1 MPYINR
7 VNVAS
12 LTQLADVA
20 GTHDRLVA
28 TAEGGIQTSGRVSA
42 FFTAKATHRATA
54 EAFLGAI
61 RNRYG
66 DGIAD
71 ALAPQLSA
79 MRQLGKPLK
88 ARVARDILAQASSM
102 SQALGPANTEMAR
115 RFLLGNNGAGDTRN
129 LDHALQDFCAQNNLQ
144 PSPALRQAFERII
157 NNMAANSQKLL
168 SYQDMAD
175 TVSMQTLQSRPAD
188 YILCGIDPQQTRD
201 AALDACATHLGV
213 DGDLK
218 NQLGQLMDRVL
229 AEESAAGRQGT
240 PADLFRDLST
250 ANHPS
255 LQCFAFACGKPGLE
269 SLGDAVLRDAMS
281 FAPRQHIGDVA
292 TLAPQLSAGGGI
304 AVIMLAMQHL
314 TEMRAQQPQGSL
326 SRETLW
332 QGCFQ
337 EPMPQ
342 DLSAKSQRDFNSAM
356 QARLQG
362 MFQAPPED
370 PMAPFAGMLL
380 LCAGVSM
387 DKALEAA
394 NGNASFSLQDFVF
407 PPALTP
413 LARLGDMARV
423 EEGMAVDLNRRGTH
437 NSLPGYRPSI
447 SFGGV
452 GIPAEAT
459 STVHIQD
466 TAHMAAEDK
475 YAFGQGRPSTMSRT
489 LATRAQLLCGGN
501 DVQARQ
507 VILSMGQSG
516 AFPVVS
522 LSHLTGVKLD
532 EHSPLDI
539 DIRREANGNVT
550 MRYHTPP
557 QSPLD
562 ADYTYTVTPDGRGV
576 LTACRMQARQPQD
589 A

>member
-1 MPYINR
+1 MPHIDR

-12 LTQLADVA
+12 LTRLADLA

-28 TAEGGIQTSGRVSA
+28 TAAGGIQTSGRVSA

-61 RNRYG
+61 RNKYG

-79 MRQLGKPLK
+79 MRQQGKPLK
-88 ARVARDILAQASSM
+88 ARVARDILAQASNM

-129 LDHALQDFCAQNNLQ
+129 LDHALQGFYAKNNLQ

-157 NNMAANSQKLL
+157 NDMAANSQKLL

-175 TVSMQTLQSRPAD
+175 AVTMQTLQSRPAD
-188 YILCGIDPQQTRD
+188 YMLCGIDPQQTRD

-213 DGDLK
+213 DGELK
-218 NQLGQLMDRVL
+218 AQLGQLMDRVL
-229 AEESAAGRQGT
+229 AGESEAGRQGT
-240 PADLFRDLST
+240 PADFFRDLST

-255 LQCFAFACGKPGLE
+255 LQCFAFACGKPGLQ
-269 SLGDAVLRDAMS
+269 DAALRDVMNL
-281 FAPRQHIGDVA
+281 APRQHIGDMA
-292 TLAPQLSAGGGI
+292 TLAPQLNEGGGI
-304 AVIMLAMQHL
+304 AVIMVAMQHL
-314 TEMRAQQPQGSL
+314 PEMRARQPQGTL

-342 DLSAKSQRDFNSAM
+342 DLAAKSQRDFNSAM
-356 QARLQG
+356 YEKLQDMFKARS
-362 MFQAPPED
+362 ED
-370 PMAPFAGMLL
+370 PTVPFTGMLL
-380 LCAGVSM
+380 LSAGVRLE
-387 DKALEAA
+387 KALEAV
-394 NGNASFSLQDFVF
+394 NGAASFQLQDFAF

-413 LARLGDMARV
+413 LAHLGDMAKV
-423 EEGMAVDLNRRGTH
+423 EKETAMDLNRRGTQH
-437 NSLPGYRPSI
+437 SLPGYRPSI

-452 GIPAEAT
+452 GIPAEAAA
-459 STVHIQD
+459 TVHIQD
-466 TAHMAAEDK
+466 IAYMTDEDRND
-475 YAFGQGRPSTMSRT
+475 FEHGRPSTMSHN
-489 LATRAQLLCGGN
+489 LAIRAQLLCGGN
-501 DVQARQ
+501 DAQARQ
-507 VILSMGQSG
+507 VLLSMGQSG
-516 AFPVVS
+516 AFLVRT
-522 LSHLTGVKLD
+522 LSDRTGATLD

-539 DIRREANGNVT
+539 DIRREANGDVT

-562 ADYTYTVTPDGRGV
+562 ADFTYTVTPDGQGV

>member
-1 MPYINR
+1 MPQIDR

-12 LTQLADVA
+12 LTQLANVA

-79 MRQLGKPLK
+79 MRRQGKPLK
-88 ARVARDILAQASSM
+88 ARVARDILAQASDM
-102 SQALGPANTEMAR
+102 SQALGPANAEMAR

-129 LDHALQDFCAQNNLQ
+129 LDHALQGFCAKNNLQ

-157 NNMAANSQKLL
+157 SDMAAHSRKLL

-175 TVSMQTLQSRPAD
+175 AVTMQTLRSRPAD
-188 YILCGIDPQQTRD
+188 YMLSGIDPQQTRD

-213 DGDLK
+213 DGELRD
-218 NQLGQLMDRVL
+218 QLGQLMDRVL
-229 AEESAAGRQGT
+229 EEESAAGRQGT

-250 ANHPS
+250 AGQTS
-255 LQCFAFACGKPGLE
+255 LQCFAFACGKPGL
-269 SLGDAVLRDAMS
+269 GDATLRDAMCLT
-281 FAPRQHIGDVA
+281 PRQHVGEMA
-292 TLAPQLSAGGGI
+292 TLAPQLNVGGGI
-304 AVIMLAMQHL
+304 ALIMVAMRHMD
-314 TEMRAQQPQGSL
+314 EMRARQPQGPL

-342 DLSAKSQRDFNSAM
+342 DLAARSQRDFNSAM
-356 QARLQG
+356 YEKLLG
-362 MFQAPPED
+362 MFRARSENPA
-370 PMAPFAGMLL
+370 APFNGMLL
-380 LCAGVSM
+380 LSAGVRLE
-387 DKALEAA
+387 KALEATSA
-394 NGNASFSLQDFVF
+394 TASFELKDFAF
-407 PPALTP
+407 PPSLTP
-413 LARLGDMARV
+413 LARLGDMAEV
-423 EEGMAVDLNRRGTH
+423 EKEVSIDLFRRGTQH
-437 NSLPGYRPSI
+437 ALPGYRPTI
-447 SFGGV
+447 SFGGT
-452 GIPAEAT
+452 GIPAEAAA
-459 STVHIQD
+459 TVHIQD
-466 TAHMAAEDK
+466 VAYMTAEDRND
-475 YAFGQGRPSTMSRT
+475 FEHGRPSTMSHN
-489 LATRAQLLCGGN
+489 LAIRAQLLCGGN
-501 DVQARQ
+501 DAQARQ
-507 VILSMGQSG
+507 VLLSMGQSG
-516 AFPVVS
+516 AFLLRT
-522 LSHLTGVKLD
+522 LSNQTGVLLD

-539 DIRREANGNVT
+539 DIRREASGDVT

-562 ADYTYTVTPDGRGV
+562 ADFTYTVTPDGRGV

>member
-1 MPYINR
+1 MPHIDR

-12 LTQLADVA
+12 LTRLADVA

-28 TAEGGIQTSGRVSA
+28 TAAGGIQTSGRVSA

-61 RNRYG
+61 RNKYG

-79 MRQLGKPLK
+79 MRQQGKPLK
-88 ARVARDILAQASSM
+88 ARVARDILAQASNM

-129 LDHALQDFCAQNNLQ
+129 LDHALQGFYAKNNLQ

-157 NNMAANSQKLL
+157 NDMAANSQKLL

-175 TVSMQTLQSRPAD
+175 AVTMQTLQSRPAD
-188 YILCGIDPQQTRD
+188 YMLCGIDPQQTRD

-213 DGDLK
+213 DGELK
-218 NQLGQLMDRVL
+218 AQLGQLMDRVL
-229 AEESAAGRQGT
+229 AGESEAGRQGT
-240 PADLFRDLST
+240 PADFFRDLST

-255 LQCFAFACGKPGLE
+255 LQCFAFACGKPGLQ
-269 SLGDAVLRDAMS
+269 DAALRDVMNL
-281 FAPRQHIGDVA
+281 APRQHIGDMA
-292 TLAPQLSAGGGI
+292 TLAPQLNEGGGI
-304 AVIMLAMQHL
+304 AVIMVAMQHL
-314 TEMRAQQPQGSL
+314 PEMRARQPQGTL

-342 DLSAKSQRDFNSAM
+342 DLAAKSQRDFNSAM
-356 QARLQG
+356 YEKLQDMFKARS
-362 MFQAPPED
+362 ED
-370 PMAPFAGMLL
+370 PTVPFTGMLL
-380 LCAGVSM
+380 LSAGVRLE
-387 DKALEAA
+387 KALEAV
-394 NGNASFSLQDFVF
+394 NGAASFQLQDFAF

-413 LARLGDMARV
+413 LAHLGDMAKV
-423 EEGMAVDLNRRGTH
+423 EKETAMDLNRRGTQH
-437 NSLPGYRPSI
+437 SLPGYRPSF

-452 GIPAEAT
+452 GIPAEAAA
-459 STVHIQD
+459 TVHIQD
-466 TAHMAAEDK
+466 IAYMTDEDRND
-475 YAFGQGRPSTMSRT
+475 FEHGRPSTMSHN
-489 LATRAQLLCGGN
+489 LAIRAQLLCGGN
-501 DVQARQ
+501 DAQARQ
-507 VILSMGQSG
+507 VLLSMGQSG
-516 AFPVVS
+516 AFLVRT
-522 LSHLTGVKLD
+522 LSDRTGATLD

-539 DIRREANGNVT
+539 DIRREANGDVT

-562 ADYTYTVTPDGRGV
+562 ADFTYTVTPDGQGV

>member
-1 MPYINR
+1 MPQIDR
-7 VNVAS
+7 VNVAT
-12 LTQLADVA
+12 LTRLADIA

-61 RNRYG
+61 RNKYG

-79 MRQLGKPLK
+79 MRQQGKPLK
-88 ARVARDILAQASSM
+88 ARVARDILAQASNM

-129 LDHALQDFCAQNNLQ
+129 LDHALQDFYAKNNLQ

-157 NNMAANSQKLL
+157 NDMAANSQKLL

-175 TVSMQTLQSRPAD
+175 AVTMQTLQSRPAD
-188 YILCGIDPQQTRD
+188 YMLCGIDPQLTRD

-213 DGDLK
+213 DGELK
-218 NQLGQLMDRVL
+218 AQLGQLMDRVL
-229 AEESAAGRQGT
+229 VEESAAGRQGT
-240 PADLFRDLST
+240 PADFFRDLST
-250 ANHPS
+250 ANQTS
-255 LQCFAFACGKPGLE
+255 LQCFAFACGKPGL
-269 SLGDAVLRDAMS
+269 GDAALRDVMS
-281 FAPRQHIGDVA
+281 LTPHRHMGDMA
-292 TLAPQLSAGGGI
+292 TLAPQLNVGGGI
-304 AVIMLAMQHL
+304 ALIMVAMQRL
-314 TEMRAQQPQGSL
+314 PEIRTRQPQGPL

-342 DLSAKSQRDFNSAM
+342 DLAAKSQRDFNSAM
-356 QARLQG
+356 YEKLLG
-362 MFQAPPED
+362 MFRARTED
-370 PMAPFAGMLL
+370 PAAPFTGMLL
-380 LCAGVSM
+380 LGAGVRLE
-387 DKALEAA
+387 KALEAVSDA
-394 NGNASFSLQDFVF
+394 AGFDLKDFAF
-407 PPALTP
+407 PPSLTP
-413 LARLGDMARV
+413 LARLGDMAKV
-423 EEGMAVDLNRRGTH
+423 EEGMAMDLNRRGTH
-437 NSLPGYRPSI
+437 NALPGYRPTI

-452 GIPAEAT
+452 GIPAEAEA
-459 STVHIQD
+459 TVHIQD
-466 TAHMAAEDK
+466 IAYMTDEDK
-475 YAFGQGRPSTMSRT
+475 NDFEHGRPSTMSHN
-489 LATRAQLLCGGN
+489 LAIRARLLCDDN

-507 VILSMGQSG
+507 VLLSMGQSG
-516 AFPVVS
+516 VFLVRT
-522 LSHLTGVKLD
+522 LSNRTGVLQD
-532 EHSPLDI
+532 EHSPMDL
-539 DIRREANGNVT
+539 DIRREANGDVT

-562 ADYTYTVTPDGRGV
+562 ADFTYTITPDGQGV

>member
-1 MPYINR
+1 MPQIDR
-7 VNVAS
+7 VNVAT
-12 LTQLADVA
+12 LTRLADIA

-61 RNRYG
+61 RSKYG

-79 MRQLGKPLK
+79 MRRQGKPLK
-88 ARVARDILAQASSM
+88 ARVARDILAQASTL
-102 SQALGPANTEMAR
+102 SQALGPANAEMAR

-129 LDHALQDFCAQNNLQ
+129 LDHALQDFYAKNNLQ

-157 NNMAANSQKLL
+157 NDMAANSQKLL

-175 TVSMQTLQSRPAD
+175 AVTMRTLQSRPAD
-188 YILCGIDPQQTRD
+188 YMLCGIDPQLTRD

-213 DGDLK
+213 DGELK
-218 NQLGQLMDRVL
+218 AQLGQLMDRVL
-229 AEESAAGRQGT
+229 VEESAAGRQGT
-240 PADLFRDLST
+240 PADFFRDLST
-250 ANHPS
+250 ANQTS
-255 LQCFAFACGKPGLE
+255 LQCFAFACGKPGL
-269 SLGDAVLRDAMS
+269 GDAALRDVMS
-281 FAPRQHIGDVA
+281 LTPHRHMGDMA
-292 TLAPQLSAGGGI
+292 TLAPQLNVGGGI
-304 AVIMLAMQHL
+304 ALIMVAMQRL
-314 TEMRAQQPQGSL
+314 PEIRTRQPQGPL

-342 DLSAKSQRDFNSAM
+342 DLAAKSQRDFNSAM
-356 QARLQG
+356 YEKLLG
-362 MFQAPPED
+362 MFRARTED
-370 PMAPFAGMLL
+370 PAAPFTGMLL
-380 LCAGVSM
+380 LGAGVRLE
-387 DKALEAA
+387 KALEAVSDA
-394 NGNASFSLQDFVF
+394 AGFDLKDFAF
-407 PPALTP
+407 PPSLTP
-413 LARLGDMARV
+413 LARLGDMAKV
-423 EEGMAVDLNRRGTH
+423 EEGMAMDLNRRGTH
-437 NSLPGYRPSI
+437 NALPGYRPTI

-452 GIPAEAT
+452 GIPAEAEA
-459 STVHIQD
+459 TVHIQD
-466 TAHMAAEDK
+466 IAYMTDEDK
-475 YAFGQGRPSTMSRT
+475 NDFEHGRPSTMSHN
-489 LATRAQLLCGGN
+489 LAIRAQLLCGDN
-501 DVQARQ
+501 DAQARQ
-507 VILSMGQSG
+507 VLLSMGQSG
-516 AFPVVS
+516 AFLVRT
-522 LSHLTGVKLD
+522 LSHLTGVLQD

-539 DIRREANGNVT
+539 DIRREANGDVT

-562 ADYTYTVTPDGRGV
+562 ADFTYTVTPDGQGV

>member
-1 MPYINR
+1 MPQIDR
-7 VNVAS
+7 VNVAT
-12 LTQLADVA
+12 LTRLADIA

-61 RNRYG
+61 RNKYG

-79 MRQLGKPLK
+79 MRRQGKPLK
-88 ARVARDILAQASSM
+88 ARVARDILAQASNM

-129 LDHALQDFCAQNNLQ
+129 LDHALQDFHAKNNLQ

-157 NNMAANSQKLL
+157 NDMAANSQKLL

-175 TVSMQTLQSRPAD
+175 AVTMQTLQSRPAD
-188 YILCGIDPQQTRD
+188 YMLCGIDPQLTRD

-213 DGDLK
+213 DGELK
-218 NQLGQLMDRVL
+218 AQLGQLMDRVL
-229 AEESAAGRQGT
+229 VEESAAGRQGT
-240 PADLFRDLST
+240 PADFFRDLST
-250 ANHPS
+250 ANQTS
-255 LQCFAFACGKPGLE
+255 LQCFAFACGKPGL
-269 SLGDAVLRDAMS
+269 GDAALRDVMS
-281 FAPRQHIGDVA
+281 LTPHRHMGDMA
-292 TLAPQLSAGGGI
+292 TLAPQLNVGGGI
-304 AVIMLAMQHL
+304 ALIMVAMQRL
-314 TEMRAQQPQGSL
+314 PEIRTRQPQGPL

-342 DLSAKSQRDFNSAM
+342 DLAAKSQRDFNSAM
-356 QARLQG
+356 YEKLLG
-362 MFQAPPED
+362 MFRARTED
-370 PMAPFAGMLL
+370 PAAPFTGMLL
-380 LCAGVSM
+380 LGAGVRLE
-387 DKALEAA
+387 KALEAVSDA
-394 NGNASFSLQDFVF
+394 AGFDLKDFAF
-407 PPALTP
+407 PPSLTP
-413 LARLGDMARV
+413 LARLGDMAKV
-423 EEGMAVDLNRRGTH
+423 EEGMAMDLNRRGTH
-437 NSLPGYRPSI
+437 NALPGYRPTI

-452 GIPAEAT
+452 GIPAEAEA
-459 STVHIQD
+459 TVHIQD
-466 TAHMAAEDK
+466 IAYMTDEDK
-475 YAFGQGRPSTMSRT
+475 NDFEHGRPSTMSHN
-489 LATRAQLLCGGN
+489 LAIRAQLLCGDN
-501 DVQARQ
+501 DAQARQ
-507 VILSMGQSG
+507 VLLSMGQSG
-516 AFPVVS
+516 AFLVRT
-522 LSHLTGVKLD
+522 LSHLTGVLQD

-539 DIRREANGNVT
+539 DIRREANGDVT

-562 ADYTYTVTPDGRGV
+562 ADFTYTVTPDGQGV

>member
-1 MPYINR
+1 MPQIDR
-7 VNVAS
+7 VNVAT
-12 LTQLADVA
+12 LTRLADIA

-61 RNRYG
+61 RSKYG

-79 MRQLGKPLK
+79 MRRQGKPLK
-88 ARVARDILAQASSM
+88 ARVARDILAQASNM

-129 LDHALQDFCAQNNLQ
+129 LDHALQDFYAKNNLQ

-157 NNMAANSQKLL
+157 NDMAANSQKLL

-175 TVSMQTLQSRPAD
+175 AVTMQTLQSRPAD
-188 YILCGIDPQQTRD
+188 YMLCGIDPQLTRD

-213 DGDLK
+213 DGELK
-218 NQLGQLMDRVL
+218 AQLGQLMDRVL
-229 AEESAAGRQGT
+229 VEESAAGRQGT
-240 PADLFRDLST
+240 PADFFRDLST
-250 ANHPS
+250 ANQTS
-255 LQCFAFACGKPGLE
+255 LQCFAFACGKPGL
-269 SLGDAVLRDAMS
+269 GDAALRDVMS
-281 FAPRQHIGDVA
+281 LTPHRHMGDMA
-292 TLAPQLSAGGGI
+292 TLAPQLNVGGGI
-304 AVIMLAMQHL
+304 ALIMVAMQRL
-314 TEMRAQQPQGSL
+314 PEIRTRQPQGPL

-342 DLSAKSQRDFNSAM
+342 DLAAKSQRDFNSAM
-356 QARLQG
+356 YEKLLG
-362 MFQAPPED
+362 MFRARTED
-370 PMAPFAGMLL
+370 PAAPFTGMLL
-380 LCAGVSM
+380 LGAGVRLE
-387 DKALEAA
+387 KALEAVSDA
-394 NGNASFSLQDFVF
+394 AGFDLKDFAF
-407 PPALTP
+407 PPSLTP
-413 LARLGDMARV
+413 LARLGDMAKV
-423 EEGMAVDLNRRGTH
+423 EEGMAMDLNRRGTH
-437 NSLPGYRPSI
+437 NALPGYRPTI

-452 GIPAEAT
+452 GIPAEAEA
-459 STVHIQD
+459 TVHIQD
-466 TAHMAAEDK
+466 IAYMTDEDK
-475 YAFGQGRPSTMSRT
+475 NDFEHGRPSTMSHN
-489 LATRAQLLCGGN
+489 LAIRAQLLCGDN
-501 DVQARQ
+501 DAQARQ
-507 VILSMGQSG
+507 VLLSMGQSG
-516 AFPVVS
+516 AFLVRT
-522 LSHLTGVKLD
+522 LSHLTGVLQD

-539 DIRREANGNVT
+539 DIRREANGDVT

-562 ADYTYTVTPDGRGV
+562 ADFTYTVTPDGQGV

>member
-1 MPYINR
+1 MPQIDR
-7 VNVAS
+7 VNVAT
-12 LTQLADVA
+12 LTRLADIA

-61 RNRYG
+61 RNKYG

-79 MRQLGKPLK
+79 MRQQGKPLK
-88 ARVARDILAQASSM
+88 ARVARDILAQASNM

-129 LDHALQDFCAQNNLQ
+129 LDHALQDFYAKNNLQ

-157 NNMAANSQKLL
+157 NDMAANSQKLL

-175 TVSMQTLQSRPAD
+175 AVTMQTLQSRPAD
-188 YILCGIDPQQTRD
+188 YMLCGIDPQLTRD

-213 DGDLK
+213 DGELK
-218 NQLGQLMDRVL
+218 AQLGQLMDRVL
-229 AEESAAGRQGT
+229 VEESAAGRQGT
-240 PADLFRDLST
+240 PADFFRDLST
-250 ANHPS
+250 ANQTS
-255 LQCFAFACGKPGLE
+255 LQCFAFACGKPGL
-269 SLGDAVLRDAMS
+269 GDAALRDVMS
-281 FAPRQHIGDVA
+281 LTPHRHMGDMA
-292 TLAPQLSAGGGI
+292 TLAPQLNVGGGI
-304 AVIMLAMQHL
+304 ALIMVAMQRL
-314 TEMRAQQPQGSL
+314 PEIRTRQPQGPL

-342 DLSAKSQRDFNSAM
+342 DLAAKSQRDFNSAM
-356 QARLQG
+356 YEKLLG
-362 MFQAPPED
+362 MFRARTED
-370 PMAPFAGMLL
+370 PAAPFTGMLL
-380 LCAGVSM
+380 LGAGVRLE
-387 DKALEAA
+387 KALEAVSDA
-394 NGNASFSLQDFVF
+394 AGFDLKDFAF
-407 PPALTP
+407 PPSLTP
-413 LARLGDMARV
+413 LERLGDMAKV
-423 EEGMAVDLNRRGTH
+423 EEGMAMDLNRRGTH
-437 NSLPGYRPSI
+437 NALPGYRPTI

-452 GIPAEAT
+452 GIPAEAEA
-459 STVHIQD
+459 TVHIQD
-466 TAHMAAEDK
+466 IAYMTDEDK
-475 YAFGQGRPSTMSRT
+475 NDFEHGRPSTMSHN
-489 LATRAQLLCGGN
+489 LAIRAQLLCGDN
-501 DVQARQ
+501 DAQARQ
-507 VILSMGQSG
+507 VLLSMGQSG
-516 AFPVVS
+516 AFLVRT
-522 LSHLTGVKLD
+522 LSHLTGVLQD

-539 DIRREANGNVT
+539 DIRREANGDVT

-562 ADYTYTVTPDGRGV
+562 ADFTYTVTPDGQGM

>member
-1 MPYINR
+1 MPQIDR
-7 VNVAS
+7 VNVAT
-12 LTQLADVA
+12 LTRLADIA

-61 RNRYG
+61 RNKYG

-79 MRQLGKPLK
+79 MRQQGKPLK
-88 ARVARDILAQASSM
+88 ARVARDILAQASNM

-129 LDHALQDFCAQNNLQ
+129 LDHALQDFYAKNNLQ

-157 NNMAANSQKLL
+157 NDMAANSQKLL

-175 TVSMQTLQSRPAD
+175 AVTMQTLQSRPAD
-188 YILCGIDPQQTRD
+188 YMLCGIDPQLTRD

-213 DGDLK
+213 DGELK
-218 NQLGQLMDRVL
+218 AQLGQLMDRVL
-229 AEESAAGRQGT
+229 VEESAAGRQGT
-240 PADLFRDLST
+240 PADFFRDLST
-250 ANHPS
+250 ANQTS
-255 LQCFAFACGKPGLE
+255 LQCFAFACGKPGL
-269 SLGDAVLRDAMS
+269 GDATLRDAMCL
-281 FAPRQHIGDVA
+281 APRQSVGEMSS
-292 TLAPQLSAGGGI
+292 LAPQLNLGGGI
-304 AVIMLAMQHL
+304 ALIMVAMQRL
-314 TEMRAQQPQGSL
+314 PEIRTRQPQGPL

-342 DLSAKSQRDFNSAM
+342 DLAAKSQRDFNSAM
-356 QARLQG
+356 YEKLLG
-362 MFQAPPED
+362 MFRARTED
-370 PMAPFAGMLL
+370 PAAPFTGMLL
-380 LCAGVSM
+380 LGAGVRLE
-387 DKALEAA
+387 KALEAVSDA
-394 NGNASFSLQDFVF
+394 AGFDLKDFAF
-407 PPALTP
+407 PPSLTP

-423 EEGMAVDLNRRGTH
+423 EREMALDLQRRGTQH
-437 NSLPGYRPSI
+437 AIPGYRPTI

-452 GIPAEAT
+452 GIPAEAEA
-459 STVHIQD
+459 TVHIQD
-466 TAHMAAEDK
+466 IAYMTDEDK
-475 YAFGQGRPSTMSRT
+475 NDFKHGRPSTMSHN
-489 LATRAQLLCGGN
+489 LAIRAQLLCGNN
-501 DVQARQ
+501 DAQARQ
-507 VILSMGQSG
+507 VLLSMGQSG
-516 AFPVVS
+516 AFLVRT
-522 LSHLTGVKLD
+522 LSDRTGVLQD

-539 DIRREANGNVT
+539 DIRREANGHVT

-562 ADYTYTVTPDGRGV
+562 ADFTYTVTPDGQGV

>member
-1 MPYINR
+1 MPQIDR
-7 VNVAS
+7 VNVAT
-12 LTQLADVA
+12 LTRLADIA

-61 RNRYG
+61 RNKYG

-79 MRQLGKPLK
+79 MRRQGKPLK
-88 ARVARDILAQASSM
+88 ARVARDILAQASNM

-129 LDHALQDFCAQNNLQ
+129 LDHALQDFYAKNNLQ

-157 NNMAANSQKLL
+157 NDMAANSQKLL

-175 TVSMQTLQSRPAD
+175 AVTMQTLQSRPAD
-188 YILCGIDPQQTRD
+188 YMLCGIDPQLTRD

-213 DGDLK
+213 DGELK
-218 NQLGQLMDRVL
+218 AQLGQLMDRVL
-229 AEESAAGRQGT
+229 VEESAAGRQGT
-240 PADLFRDLST
+240 PADFFRDLST
-250 ANHPS
+250 ANQTS
-255 LQCFAFACGKPGLE
+255 LQCFAFACGKPGL
-269 SLGDAVLRDAMS
+269 GDAALRDVMS
-281 FAPRQHIGDVA
+281 LTPHRHMGDMA
-292 TLAPQLSAGGGI
+292 TLAPQLNVGGGI
-304 AVIMLAMQHL
+304 ALIMVAMQRL
-314 TEMRAQQPQGSL
+314 PEIRTRQPQGPL

-342 DLSAKSQRDFNSAM
+342 DLAAKSQRDFNSAM
-356 QARLQG
+356 YEKLLG
-362 MFQAPPED
+362 MFRARTED
-370 PMAPFAGMLL
+370 PASPFTGMLL
-380 LCAGVSM
+380 LGAGVRLE
-387 DKALEAA
+387 KALEAVSDA
-394 NGNASFSLQDFVF
+394 AGFDLKDFAF
-407 PPALTP
+407 PPSLTP
-413 LARLGDMARV
+413 LARLGDMAKV
-423 EEGMAVDLNRRGTH
+423 EEGMAMDLNRRGTH
-437 NSLPGYRPSI
+437 NALPGYRPTI

-452 GIPAEAT
+452 GIPAEAEA
-459 STVHIQD
+459 TVHIQD
-466 TAHMAAEDK
+466 IAYMTDEDK
-475 YAFGQGRPSTMSRT
+475 NDFEHGRPSTMSHN
-489 LATRAQLLCGGN
+489 LAIRAQLLCGDN
-501 DVQARQ
+501 DAQARQ
-507 VILSMGQSG
+507 VLLSMGQSG
-516 AFPVVS
+516 AFLVRT
-522 LSHLTGVKLD
+522 LSHLTGVLQD

-539 DIRREANGNVT
+539 DIRREANGDVT

-562 ADYTYTVTPDGRGV
+562 ADFTYTVTPDGQGV

>member
-1 MPYINR
+1 MPQIDR
-7 VNVAS
+7 VNVAT
-12 LTQLADVA
+12 LTRLADIA

-61 RNRYG
+61 RNKYG

-79 MRQLGKPLK
+79 MRQQGKPLK
-88 ARVARDILAQASSM
+88 ARVARDILAQASNM

-129 LDHALQDFCAQNNLQ
+129 LDHALQDFYAKNNLQ

-157 NNMAANSQKLL
+157 NDMAANSQKLL

-175 TVSMQTLQSRPAD
+175 AVTMQTLQSRPAD
-188 YILCGIDPQQTRD
+188 YMLCGIDPQLTRD

-213 DGDLK
+213 DGELK
-218 NQLGQLMDRVL
+218 AQLGQLMDRVL
-229 AEESAAGRQGT
+229 VEERAAGRQGT
-240 PADLFRDLST
+240 PADFFRDLST
-250 ANHPS
+250 ANQTS
-255 LQCFAFACGKPGLE
+255 LQCFAFACGKPGL
-269 SLGDAVLRDAMS
+269 GDAALRDVMS
-281 FAPRQHIGDVA
+281 LTPHRHMGDMA
-292 TLAPQLSAGGGI
+292 TLAPQLNVGGGI
-304 AVIMLAMQHL
+304 ALIMVAMQRL
-314 TEMRAQQPQGSL
+314 PEIRTRQPQGPL

-342 DLSAKSQRDFNSAM
+342 DLAAKSQRDFNSAM
-356 QARLQG
+356 YEKLLG
-362 MFQAPPED
+362 MFRARTED
-370 PMAPFAGMLL
+370 PAAPFTGMLL
-380 LCAGVSM
+380 LGAGVRLE
-387 DKALEAA
+387 KALEAVSDA
-394 NGNASFSLQDFVF
+394 AGFDLKDFAF
-407 PPALTP
+407 PPSLTP
-413 LARLGDMARV
+413 LARLGDMAKV
-423 EEGMAVDLNRRGTH
+423 EEGMAMDLNRRGTH
-437 NSLPGYRPSI
+437 NALPGYRPTI

-452 GIPAEAT
+452 GIPAEAEA
-459 STVHIQD
+459 TVHIQD
-466 TAHMAAEDK
+466 IAYMTDEDK
-475 YAFGQGRPSTMSRT
+475 NDFEHGRPSTMSHN
-489 LATRAQLLCGGN
+489 LAIRAQLLCGDN
-501 DVQARQ
+501 DAQARQ
-507 VILSMGQSG
+507 VLLSMGQSG
-516 AFPVVS
+516 AFLVRT
-522 LSHLTGVKLD
+522 LSHLTGVLQD

-539 DIRREANGNVT
+539 DIRREANGDVT

-562 ADYTYTVTPDGRGV
+562 ADFTYTVTPDGQGV

>member
-1 MPYINR
+1 MPQIDR

-12 LTQLADVA
+12 LTQLANVA

-79 MRQLGKPLK
+79 MRRQGKPLK
-88 ARVARDILAQASSM
+88 ARVARDILAQASDM
-102 SQALGPANTEMAR
+102 SQALGPANAEMAR

-129 LDHALQDFCAQNNLQ
+129 LDHALQGFCAKNNLQ

-157 NNMAANSQKLL
+157 SDMTANSRKLL

-175 TVSMQTLQSRPAD
+175 AVTMQTLRSRPAD
-188 YILCGIDPQQTRD
+188 YMLCGIDPQLTRD

-213 DGDLK
+213 DGELRD
-218 NQLGQLMDRVL
+218 QLGQLMDRVL

-240 PADLFRDLST
+240 PADFFRDLST
-250 ANHPS
+250 AGQTS
-255 LQCFAFACGKPGLE
+255 LQCFAFACGKPGL
-269 SLGDAVLRDAMS
+269 GDATLRDAMCL
-281 FAPRQHIGDVA
+281 APRQSIGEMA
-292 TLAPQLSAGGGI
+292 TLAPQLNVGGGI
-304 AVIMLAMQHL
+304 ALIMVAMRHMD
-314 TEMRAQQPQGSL
+314 EMRARQPQGPL

-337 EPMPQ
+337 EAMPQ
-342 DLSAKSQRDFNSAM
+342 DLAARSQRDFNSAM
-356 QARLQG
+356 YEKLLG
-362 MFQAPPED
+362 MFRARSENPA
-370 PMAPFAGMLL
+370 APFNGMLL
-380 LCAGVSM
+380 LSAGVRLE
-387 DKALEAA
+387 KALEATSA
-394 NGNASFSLQDFVF
+394 TASFELKDFAF
-407 PPALTP
+407 PPSLTP
-413 LARLGDMARV
+413 LARLGDMAEV
-423 EEGMAVDLNRRGTH
+423 EREVSIDLFRRGTQH
-437 NSLPGYRPSI
+437 ALPGYRPTI
-447 SFGGV
+447 SFGGT
-452 GIPAEAT
+452 GIPAEAAA
-459 STVHIQD
+459 TVHIQD
-466 TAHMAAEDK
+466 VAYMTAEDRND
-475 YAFGQGRPSTMSRT
+475 FEHGRPSTMSHN
-489 LATRAQLLCGGN
+489 LAIRAQLLCGGN
-501 DVQARQ
+501 DAQARQ
-507 VILSMGQSG
+507 VLLSMGQSG
-516 AFPVVS
+516 AFLLCT
-522 LSHLTGVKLD
+522 LSNQTGVLLD

-539 DIRREANGNVT
+539 DIRREASGDVT

-562 ADYTYTVTPDGRGV
+562 ADFTYTVTPDGRGV

>member
-1 MPYINR
+1 MPQIDR
-7 VNVAS
+7 VNVAT
-12 LTQLADVA
+12 LTRLADIA

-61 RNRYG
+61 RNKYG

-79 MRQLGKPLK
+79 MRRQGKPLK
-88 ARVARDILAQASSM
+88 ARVARDILAQASNM

-129 LDHALQDFCAQNNLQ
+129 LDHALQDFYAKNNLQ

-157 NNMAANSQKLL
+157 NDMAANSQKLL

-175 TVSMQTLQSRPAD
+175 AVTMRTLQSRPAD
-188 YILCGIDPQQTRD
+188 YMLCGIDPQLTRD

-213 DGDLK
+213 DGELK
-218 NQLGQLMDRVL
+218 AQLGQLMDRVL
-229 AEESAAGRQGT
+229 VEESAAGRQGT
-240 PADLFRDLST
+240 PADFFRDLST
-250 ANHPS
+250 ANQTS
-255 LQCFAFACGKPGLE
+255 LQCFAFACGKPGL
-269 SLGDAVLRDAMS
+269 GDAALRDVMS
-281 FAPRQHIGDVA
+281 LTPHRHMGDMA
-292 TLAPQLSAGGGI
+292 TLAPQLNVGGGI
-304 AVIMLAMQHL
+304 ALIMVAMQRL
-314 TEMRAQQPQGSL
+314 PEIRTRQPQGPL

-342 DLSAKSQRDFNSAM
+342 DLAAKSQRDFNSAM
-356 QARLQG
+356 YEKLLG
-362 MFQAPPED
+362 MFQARTED
-370 PMAPFAGMLL
+370 PAAPFTGMLL
-380 LCAGVSM
+380 LGAGVRLE
-387 DKALEAA
+387 KALEAVSDA
-394 NGNASFSLQDFVF
+394 AGFDLKDFAF
-407 PPALTP
+407 PPSLTP
-413 LARLGDMARV
+413 LARLGDMAKV
-423 EEGMAVDLNRRGTH
+423 EEGMAMDLNRRGTH
-437 NSLPGYRPSI
+437 NALPGYRPTI

-452 GIPAEAT
+452 GIPAEAEA
-459 STVHIQD
+459 TVHIQD
-466 TAHMAAEDK
+466 IAYMTDEDK
-475 YAFGQGRPSTMSRT
+475 NDFEHGRPSTMSHN
-489 LATRAQLLCGGN
+489 LAIRAQLLCGDN
-501 DVQARQ
+501 DAQARQ
-507 VILSMGQSG
+507 VLLSMGQSG
-516 AFPVVS
+516 AFLVRT
-522 LSHLTGVKLD
+522 LSHLTGVLQD

-539 DIRREANGNVT
+539 DIRREANGDVT

-562 ADYTYTVTPDGRGV
+562 ADFTYTITPDGQGV

>member
-1 MPYINR
+1 MPQIDR

-12 LTQLADVA
+12 LTQLANVA

-79 MRQLGKPLK
+79 MRRQGKPLK
-88 ARVARDILAQASSM
+88 ARVARDILAQASDM
-102 SQALGPANTEMAR
+102 SQALGPANAEMAR

-129 LDHALQDFCAQNNLQ
+129 LDHALQGFCAKNNLQ

-157 NNMAANSQKLL
+157 SDMAAHSRKLL

-175 TVSMQTLQSRPAD
+175 AVTMQTLRSRPAD
-188 YILCGIDPQQTRD
+188 YILSGIDPQQTRD

-213 DGDLK
+213 DGELRD
-218 NQLGQLMDRVL
+218 QLGQLMDRVL

-240 PADLFRDLST
+240 PADFFRDLST
-250 ANHPS
+250 AGQTS
-255 LQCFAFACGKPGLE
+255 LQCFAFACGKPGL
-269 SLGDAVLRDAMS
+269 GDATLRDAMCLT
-281 FAPRQHIGDVA
+281 PRQHVGEMA
-292 TLAPQLSAGGGI
+292 TLAPQLNVGGGI
-304 AVIMLAMQHL
+304 ALIMVAMRHMD
-314 TEMRAQQPQGSL
+314 EMRARQPQGPL

-337 EPMPQ
+337 EAMPQ
-342 DLSAKSQRDFNSAM
+342 DLAARSQRDFNSAM
-356 QARLQG
+356 YEKLLG
-362 MFQAPPED
+362 MFRARSENPA
-370 PMAPFAGMLL
+370 APFNGMLL
-380 LCAGVSM
+380 LSAGVSLE
-387 DKALEAA
+387 KALEATSA
-394 NGNASFSLQDFVF
+394 TASFELKDFAF
-407 PPALTP
+407 PPSLTP
-413 LARLGDMARV
+413 LARLGDMAEV
-423 EEGMAVDLNRRGTH
+423 EREVSIDLFRRGTQH
-437 NSLPGYRPSI
+437 ALPGYRPTI
-447 SFGGV
+447 SFGGT
-452 GIPAEAT
+452 GIPAEAAA
-459 STVHIQD
+459 TVHIQD
-466 TAHMAAEDK
+466 VAYMTAEDRND
-475 YAFGQGRPSTMSRT
+475 FEHGRPSTMSHN
-489 LATRAQLLCGGN
+489 LAIRAQLLCGGN
-501 DVQARQ
+501 DAQARQ
-507 VILSMGQSG
+507 VLLSMGQSG
-516 AFPVVS
+516 AFLLRT
-522 LSHLTGVKLD
+522 LSNQTGVLLD

-539 DIRREANGNVT
+539 DIRREASGDVT

-562 ADYTYTVTPDGRGV
+562 ADFTYTVTPDGRGV

>member
-1 MPYINR
+1 MPQIDR
-7 VNVAS
+7 VNVAT
-12 LTQLADVA
+12 LTRLADIA

-61 RNRYG
+61 RNKYG

-79 MRQLGKPLK
+79 MRRQGKPLK
-88 ARVARDILAQASSM
+88 ARVARDILAQASNM

-129 LDHALQDFCAQNNLQ
+129 LDHALQDFYAKNNLQ

-157 NNMAANSQKLL
+157 NDMAANSQKLL

-175 TVSMQTLQSRPAD
+175 AVTMQTLQSRPAD
-188 YILCGIDPQQTRD
+188 YMLCGIDPQLTRD

-213 DGDLK
+213 DGELK
-218 NQLGQLMDRVL
+218 AQLGQLMDRVL
-229 AEESAAGRQGT
+229 VEESAAGRQGT
-240 PADLFRDLST
+240 PADFFRDLST
-250 ANHPS
+250 ANQTS
-255 LQCFAFACGKPGLE
+255 LQCFAFACGKPGL
-269 SLGDAVLRDAMS
+269 GDAALRDVMS
-281 FAPRQHIGDVA
+281 LTPHRHMGDMA
-292 TLAPQLSAGGGI
+292 TLAPQLNVGGGI
-304 AVIMLAMQHL
+304 ALIMVAMQRL
-314 TEMRAQQPQGSL
+314 PEIRTRQPQGPL

-342 DLSAKSQRDFNSAM
+342 DLAAKSQRDFNSAM
-356 QARLQG
+356 YEKLLG
-362 MFQAPPED
+362 MFRARTED
-370 PMAPFAGMLL
+370 PAAPFTGMLL
-380 LCAGVSM
+380 LGAGVRLE
-387 DKALEAA
+387 KALEAVSDA
-394 NGNASFSLQDFVF
+394 AGFDLKDFAF
-407 PPALTP
+407 PPSLTP
-413 LARLGDMARV
+413 LARLGDMAKV
-423 EEGMAVDLNRRGTH
+423 EEGMAMDLNRRGTH
-437 NSLPGYRPSI
+437 NALPGYRPTI

-452 GIPAEAT
+452 GIPAEAEA
-459 STVHIQD
+459 TVHIQD
-466 TAHMAAEDK
+466 IAYMTDEDK
-475 YAFGQGRPSTMSRT
+475 NDFEHGRPSTMSHN
-489 LATRAQLLCGGN
+489 LAIRAQLLCGDN
-501 DVQARQ
+501 DAQARQ
-507 VILSMGQSG
+507 VLLSMGQSG
-516 AFPVVS
+516 AFLVRT
-522 LSHLTGVKLD
+522 LSHLTGVLQD

-539 DIRREANGNVT
+539 DIRREANGDVT

-562 ADYTYTVTPDGRGV
+562 ADFTYTVTPDGQGV

>member
-1 MPYINR
+1 MPQIDR
-7 VNVAS
+7 VNVAT
-12 LTQLADVA
+12 LTRLADIA

-61 RNRYG
+61 RNKYG

-79 MRQLGKPLK
+79 MRRQGKPLK
-88 ARVARDILAQASSM
+88 ARVARDILAQASNM

-129 LDHALQDFCAQNNLQ
+129 LDHALQDFYAKNNLQ

-157 NNMAANSQKLL
+157 NDMAANSQKLL

-175 TVSMQTLQSRPAD
+175 AVTMRTLQSRPAD
-188 YILCGIDPQQTRD
+188 YMLCGIDPQLTRD

-213 DGDLK
+213 DGELK
-218 NQLGQLMDRVL
+218 AQLGQLMDRVL
-229 AEESAAGRQGT
+229 VEESAAGRQGT
-240 PADLFRDLST
+240 PADFFRDLST
-250 ANHPS
+250 ANQTS
-255 LQCFAFACGKPGLE
+255 LQCFAFACGKPGL
-269 SLGDAVLRDAMS
+269 GDAALRDVMS
-281 FAPRQHIGDVA
+281 LTPHRHMGDMA
-292 TLAPQLSAGGGI
+292 TLAPQLNVGGGI
-304 AVIMLAMQHL
+304 ALIMVAMQRL
-314 TEMRAQQPQGSL
+314 PEIRTRQPQGPL

-342 DLSAKSQRDFNSAM
+342 DLAAKSQRDFNSAM
-356 QARLQG
+356 YEKLLG
-362 MFQAPPED
+362 MFQARTDD
-370 PMAPFAGMLL
+370 PAAPFTGMLL
-380 LCAGVSM
+380 LGAGVRLE
-387 DKALEAA
+387 KALEAVSDA
-394 NGNASFSLQDFVF
+394 AGFDLKDFAF
-407 PPALTP
+407 PPSLTP
-413 LARLGDMARV
+413 LARLGDMAKV
-423 EEGMAVDLNRRGTH
+423 EREMALDLQRRGTQ
-437 NSLPGYRPSI
+437 NALPGYRPTI

-452 GIPAEAT
+452 GIPAEAEA
-459 STVHIQD
+459 TVHIQD
-466 TAHMAAEDK
+466 IAYMTDEDK
-475 YAFGQGRPSTMSRT
+475 NDFEHGRPSTMSHN
-489 LATRAQLLCGGN
+489 LAIRAQLLCGNN
-501 DVQARQ
+501 DAQARQ
-507 VILSMGQSG
+507 VLLSMGQSG
-516 AFPVVS
+516 AFLVRT
-522 LSHLTGVKLD
+522 LSNRTGVLQD

-539 DIRREANGNVT
+539 DIRREANGDVT

-562 ADYTYTVTPDGRGV
+562 ADFTYTVTPDGQGV

>member
-1 MPYINR
+1 MPQIDR
-7 VNVAS
+7 VNVAT
-12 LTQLADVA
+12 LTRLADIA

-61 RNRYG
+61 RNKYG

-79 MRQLGKPLK
+79 MRRQGKPLK
-88 ARVARDILAQASSM
+88 ARVARDILAQASNM

-129 LDHALQDFCAQNNLQ
+129 LDHALQDFYAKNNLQ

-157 NNMAANSQKLL
+157 NDMAANSQKLL

-175 TVSMQTLQSRPAD
+175 AVTMRTLQSRPAD
-188 YILCGIDPQQTRD
+188 YMLCGIDPQLTRD

-213 DGDLK
+213 DGELK
-218 NQLGQLMDRVL
+218 AQLGQLMDRVL
-229 AEESAAGRQGT
+229 VEESAAGRQGT
-240 PADLFRDLST
+240 PADFFRDLST
-250 ANHPS
+250 ANQTS
-255 LQCFAFACGKPGLE
+255 LQCFAFACGKPGL
-269 SLGDAVLRDAMS
+269 GDAALRDVMS
-281 FAPRQHIGDVA
+281 LTPHRHMGDMA
-292 TLAPQLSAGGGI
+292 TLAPQLNVGGGI
-304 AVIMLAMQHL
+304 ALIMVAMQRL
-314 TEMRAQQPQGSL
+314 PEIRARQPQGPL

-342 DLSAKSQRDFNSAM
+342 DLAAKSQRDFNSAM
-356 QARLQG
+356 YEKLLG
-362 MFQAPPED
+362 MFRARTED
-370 PMAPFAGMLL
+370 PAAPFTGMLL
-380 LCAGVSM
+380 LGAGVRLE
-387 DKALEAA
+387 KALEAVSDA
-394 NGNASFSLQDFVF
+394 AGFDLKDFAF
-407 PPALTP
+407 PPSLTP
-413 LARLGDMARV
+413 LARLGDMAKV
-423 EEGMAVDLNRRGTH
+423 EEGMAMDLNRRGTH
-437 NSLPGYRPSI
+437 NALPGYRPTI

-452 GIPAEAT
+452 GIPAEAEA
-459 STVHIQD
+459 TVHIQD
-466 TAHMAAEDK
+466 IAYMTDEDK
-475 YAFGQGRPSTMSRT
+475 NDFEHGRPSTMSHN
-489 LATRAQLLCGGN
+489 LAIRAQLLCGDN
-501 DVQARQ
+501 DAQARQ
-507 VILSMGQSG
+507 VLLSMGQSG
-516 AFPVVS
+516 AFLVRT
-522 LSHLTGVKLD
+522 LSHLTGVLQD

-539 DIRREANGNVT
+539 DIRREANGDVT

-562 ADYTYTVTPDGRGV
+562 ADFTYTVTPDGQGV

>member
-1 MPYINR
+1 MPQIDR
-7 VNVAS
+7 VNVAT
-12 LTQLADVA
+12 LTRLADIA

-54 EAFLGAI
+54 EAFLDAI
-61 RNRYG
+61 RNKYG

-79 MRQLGKPLK
+79 MRRQGKPLK
-88 ARVARDILAQASSM
+88 ARVARDILAQASNM

-129 LDHALQDFCAQNNLQ
+129 LDHALQDFYAKNNLQ

-157 NNMAANSQKLL
+157 NDMAANSQKLL

-175 TVSMQTLQSRPAD
+175 AVTMRTLQSRPAD
-188 YILCGIDPQQTRD
+188 YMLCGIDPQLTRD

-213 DGDLK
+213 DGELK
-218 NQLGQLMDRVL
+218 AQLGQLMDRVL
-229 AEESAAGRQGT
+229 VEESAAGRQGT
-240 PADLFRDLST
+240 PADFFRDLST
-250 ANHPS
+250 ANQTS
-255 LQCFAFACGKPGLE
+255 LQCFAFACGKPGL
-269 SLGDAVLRDAMS
+269 GDAALRDVMS
-281 FAPRQHIGDVA
+281 LTPHRHMGDMA
-292 TLAPQLSAGGGI
+292 TLAPQLNVGGGI
-304 AVIMLAMQHL
+304 ALIMVAMQRL
-314 TEMRAQQPQGSL
+314 PEIRTRQPQGPL

-342 DLSAKSQRDFNSAM
+342 DLAAKSQRDFNSAM
-356 QARLQG
+356 YEKLLG
-362 MFQAPPED
+362 MFRARTED
-370 PMAPFAGMLL
+370 PAAPFTGMLL
-380 LCAGVSM
+380 LGAGVRLE
-387 DKALEAA
+387 KALEAVSDA
-394 NGNASFSLQDFVF
+394 AGFDLKDFAF
-407 PPALTP
+407 PPSLTP
-413 LARLGDMARV
+413 LARLGDMAKV
-423 EEGMAVDLNRRGTH
+423 EEGMAMDLNRRGTH
-437 NSLPGYRPSI
+437 NALPGYRPTI

-452 GIPAEAT
+452 GIPAEAEA
-459 STVHIQD
+459 TVHIQD
-466 TAHMAAEDK
+466 IAYMTDEDK
-475 YAFGQGRPSTMSRT
+475 NDFEHGRPSTMSHN
-489 LATRAQLLCGGN
+489 LAIRAQLLCGDN
-501 DVQARQ
+501 DAQARQ
-507 VILSMGQSG
+507 VLLSMGQSG
-516 AFPVVS
+516 AFLVRT
-522 LSHLTGVKLD
+522 LSHLTGVLQD

-539 DIRREANGNVT
+539 DIRREANGDVT

-562 ADYTYTVTPDGRGV
+562 ADFTYTVTPDGQGV

>member
-1 MPYINR
+1 MPQIDR

-12 LTQLADVA
+12 LTQLANVA

-54 EAFLGAI
+54 EAFLSAI

-79 MRQLGKPLK
+79 MRRQGKPLK
-88 ARVARDILAQASSM
+88 ARVARDILAQASDM
-102 SQALGPANTEMAR
+102 SQALGPANAEMAR

-129 LDHALQDFCAQNNLQ
+129 LDHALQGFCAKNNLQ

-157 NNMAANSQKLL
+157 SDMAAHSRKLL

-175 TVSMQTLQSRPAD
+175 AVTMQTLRSRPAD
-188 YILCGIDPQQTRD
+188 YILSGIDPQQTRD

-213 DGDLK
+213 DGELRD
-218 NQLGQLMDRVL
+218 QLGQLMDRVL

-250 ANHPS
+250 AGQTS
-255 LQCFAFACGKPGLE
+255 LQCFAFACGKPGL
-269 SLGDAVLRDAMS
+269 GDATLRDAMCL
-281 FAPRQHIGDVA
+281 APRQSIGEMA
-292 TLAPQLSAGGGI
+292 TLAPQLNVGGGI
-304 AVIMLAMQHL
+304 ALIMVAMRHMD
-314 TEMRAQQPQGSL
+314 EMRARQPQGPL

-342 DLSAKSQRDFNSAM
+342 DLAARSQRDFNSAM
-356 QARLQG
+356 YEKLLG
-362 MFQAPPED
+362 MFRARSENPA
-370 PMAPFAGMLL
+370 APFNGMLL
-380 LCAGVSM
+380 LSAGVRLE
-387 DKALEAA
+387 KALEATSA
-394 NGNASFSLQDFVF
+394 TASFELKDFAF
-407 PPALTP
+407 PPSLTP
-413 LARLGDMARV
+413 LARLGDMAEV
-423 EEGMAVDLNRRGTH
+423 EKEVSIDLFRRGTQH
-437 NSLPGYRPSI
+437 ALPGYRPTI
-447 SFGGV
+447 SFGGT
-452 GIPAEAT
+452 GIPAEAAA
-459 STVHIQD
+459 TVHIQD
-466 TAHMAAEDK
+466 VAYMTAEDRND
-475 YAFGQGRPSTMSRT
+475 FEHGRPSTMSHN
-489 LATRAQLLCGGN
+489 LGIRAQLLCGGN
-501 DVQARQ
+501 DAQARQ
-507 VILSMGQSG
+507 VLLSMGQSG
-516 AFPVVS
+516 AFLLRT
-522 LSHLTGVKLD
+522 LSNQTGVLLD

-539 DIRREANGNVT
+539 DIRREASGDVT

-562 ADYTYTVTPDGRGV
+562 ADFTYTVTPDGRGV

>member
-1 MPYINR
+1 MPHIDR

-12 LTQLADVA
+12 LTRLADVA

-28 TAEGGIQTSGRVSA
+28 TAAGGIQTSGRVSA

-61 RNRYG
+61 RNKYG

-79 MRQLGKPLK
+79 MRQQGKPLK
-88 ARVARDILAQASSM
+88 ARVARDILAQASNM

-129 LDHALQDFCAQNNLQ
+129 LDHALQGFYAKNNLQ

-157 NNMAANSQKLL
+157 NDMAANSQKLL

-175 TVSMQTLQSRPAD
+175 AVTMQTLQSRPAD
-188 YILCGIDPQQTRD
+188 YMLCGIDPQQTRD

-213 DGDLK
+213 DGELK
-218 NQLGQLMDRVL
+218 AQLGQLMDRVL
-229 AEESAAGRQGT
+229 AGESEAGRQGT
-240 PADLFRDLST
+240 PADFFRDLST

-255 LQCFAFACGKPGLE
+255 LQCFAFACGKPGLQ
-269 SLGDAVLRDAMS
+269 DAALRDVMNL
-281 FAPRQHIGDVA
+281 APRQHIGDMA
-292 TLAPQLSAGGGI
+292 TLAPQLNEGGGI
-304 AVIMLAMQHL
+304 AVIMVAMQHL
-314 TEMRAQQPQGSL
+314 PEMRARQPQGTL

-342 DLSAKSQRDFNSAM
+342 DLAAKSQRDFNSAM
-356 QARLQG
+356 YEKLQDMFKARS
-362 MFQAPPED
+362 ED
-370 PMAPFAGMLL
+370 PTVPFTGMLL
-380 LCAGVSM
+380 LSAGVRLE
-387 DKALEAA
+387 KALEAV
-394 NGNASFSLQDFVF
+394 NGAASFQLQDFAF

-413 LARLGDMARV
+413 LAHLGDMAKV
-423 EEGMAVDLNRRGTH
+423 EKETAMDLNRRGTQH
-437 NSLPGYRPSI
+437 SLPGYRPSI

-452 GIPAEAT
+452 GIPAEAAA
-459 STVHIQD
+459 TVHIQD
-466 TAHMAAEDK
+466 IAYMTDEDRND
-475 YAFGQGRPSTMSRT
+475 FEHGRLSTMSHN
-489 LATRAQLLCGGN
+489 LAIRAQLLCGGN
-501 DVQARQ
+501 DAQARQ
-507 VILSMGQSG
+507 VLLSMGQSG
-516 AFPVVS
+516 AFLVRT
-522 LSHLTGVKLD
+522 LSDRTGATLD

-539 DIRREANGNVT
+539 DIRREANGDVT

-562 ADYTYTVTPDGRGV
+562 ADFTYTVTPDGQGV

>member
-1 MPYINR
+1 MPQIDR
-7 VNVAS
+7 VNVAT
-12 LTQLADVA
+12 LTRLADIA

-61 RNRYG
+61 RNKYG

-79 MRQLGKPLK
+79 MRQQGKPLK
-88 ARVARDILAQASSM
+88 ARVARDILAQASNM

-129 LDHALQDFCAQNNLQ
+129 LDHALQDFYAKNNLQ

-157 NNMAANSQKLL
+157 NDMAANSQKLL

-175 TVSMQTLQSRPAD
+175 AVTMQTLQSRPAD
-188 YILCGIDPQQTRD
+188 YMLCGIDPQLTRD

-213 DGDLK
+213 DGELK
-218 NQLGQLMDRVL
+218 AQLGQLMDRVL
-229 AEESAAGRQGT
+229 VEESAAGRQGT
-240 PADLFRDLST
+240 PADFFRDLST
-250 ANHPS
+250 ANQTS
-255 LQCFAFACGKPGLE
+255 LQCFAFACGKPGL
-269 SLGDAVLRDAMS
+269 GDATLRDAMCL
-281 FAPRQHIGDVA
+281 APRQSVGEMSS
-292 TLAPQLSAGGGI
+292 LAPQLNLGGGI
-304 AVIMLAMQHL
+304 ALIMVAMRHMD
-314 TEMRAQQPQGSL
+314 EMRAQQPQGPL

-342 DLSAKSQRDFNSAM
+342 DLAAKSQRDFNSAM
-356 QARLQG
+356 YEKLLG
-362 MFQAPPED
+362 MFQARTDD
-370 PMAPFAGMLL
+370 PAAPFTGMLL
-380 LCAGVSM
+380 LGAGVRLE
-387 DKALEAA
+387 KALEAVSDA
-394 NGNASFSLQDFVF
+394 AGFDLKDFAF
-407 PPALTP
+407 PPSLTP
-413 LARLGDMARV
+413 LARLGDMAKV
-423 EEGMAVDLNRRGTH
+423 EREMALDLQRRGTQH
-437 NSLPGYRPSI
+437 AIPGYRPTI

-452 GIPAEAT
+452 GIPAEAEA
-459 STVHIQD
+459 TVHIQD
-466 TAHMAAEDK
+466 IAYMTDEDK
-475 YAFGQGRPSTMSRT
+475 NDFKHGRPSTMSHN
-489 LATRAQLLCGGN
+489 LAIRAQLLCGNN
-501 DVQARQ
+501 DAQARQ
-507 VILSMGQSG
+507 VLLSMGQSG
-516 AFPVVS
+516 AFLVRT
-522 LSHLTGVKLD
+522 LSDRTGVLQD

-539 DIRREANGNVT
+539 DIRREANGDVT

-562 ADYTYTVTPDGRGV
+562 ADFTYTVTPDGQGV

>member
-1 MPYINR
+1 MPQIDR

-12 LTQLADVA
+12 LTQLANVA

-79 MRQLGKPLK
+79 MRRQGKPLK
-88 ARVARDILAQASSM
+88 ARVARDILAQASDM
-102 SQALGPANTEMAR
+102 SQALGPANAEMAR

-129 LDHALQDFCAQNNLQ
+129 LDHALQGFCAKNNLQ

-157 NNMAANSQKLL
+157 SDMAAHSRKLL

-175 TVSMQTLQSRPAD
+175 AVTMQTLRSRPAD
-188 YILCGIDPQQTRD
+188 YILSGIDPQQTRD

-213 DGDLK
+213 DGELRD
-218 NQLGQLMDRVL
+218 QLGQLMDRVL

-250 ANHPS
+250 AGQTS
-255 LQCFAFACGKPGLE
+255 LQCFAFACGKPGL
-269 SLGDAVLRDAMS
+269 GDATLRDAMCL
-281 FAPRQHIGDVA
+281 APRQSIGEMA
-292 TLAPQLSAGGGI
+292 TLAPQLNVGGGI
-304 AVIMLAMQHL
+304 ALIMVAMRHMD
-314 TEMRAQQPQGSL
+314 EMRARQPQGPL

-342 DLSAKSQRDFNSAM
+342 DLAARSQRDFNSAM
-356 QARLQG
+356 YEKLLG
-362 MFQAPPED
+362 MFRARSENPA
-370 PMAPFAGMLL
+370 APFNGMLL
-380 LCAGVSM
+380 LSAGVRLE
-387 DKALEAA
+387 KALEATSA
-394 NGNASFSLQDFVF
+394 TASFELKDFAF
-407 PPALTP
+407 PPSLTP
-413 LARLGDMARV
+413 LARLGDMAEV
-423 EEGMAVDLNRRGTH
+423 EKEVSIDLFRRGTQH
-437 NSLPGYRPSI
+437 ALPGYRPTI
-447 SFGGV
+447 SFGGT
-452 GIPAEAT
+452 GIPAEAAA
-459 STVHIQD
+459 TVHIQD
-466 TAHMAAEDK
+466 VAYMTAEDRND
-475 YAFGQGRPSTMSRT
+475 FEHGRPSTMSHN
-489 LATRAQLLCGGN
+489 LGIRAQLLCGGN
-501 DVQARQ
+501 DAQARQ
-507 VILSMGQSG
+507 VLLSMGQSG
-516 AFPVVS
+516 AFLLRT
-522 LSHLTGVKLD
+522 LSNQTGVLLD

-539 DIRREANGNVT
+539 DIRREASGDVT

-562 ADYTYTVTPDGRGV
+562 ADFTYTVTPDGRGV

>member
-1 MPYINR
+1 MPQIDR

-12 LTQLADVA
+12 LTQLANVA

-79 MRQLGKPLK
+79 MRRQGKPLK
-88 ARVARDILAQASSM
+88 ARVARDILAQASDM
-102 SQALGPANTEMAR
+102 SQALGPANAEMAR

-129 LDHALQDFCAQNNLQ
+129 LDHALQGFCAKNNLQ

-157 NNMAANSQKLL
+157 SDMAAHSRKLL

-175 TVSMQTLQSRPAD
+175 AVTMQTLRSRPAD
-188 YILCGIDPQQTRD
+188 YILSGIDPQQTRD

-213 DGDLK
+213 DGELK
-218 NQLGQLMDRVL
+218 AQLGQLMDRVL
-229 AEESAAGRQGT
+229 EEESAAGRQGT

-250 ANHPS
+250 AGQTS
-255 LQCFAFACGKPGLE
+255 LQCFAFACGKPGL
-269 SLGDAVLRDAMS
+269 GDATLRDAMCLT
-281 FAPRQHIGDVA
+281 PRQHVGEMA
-292 TLAPQLSAGGGI
+292 TLAPQLNVGGGI
-304 AVIMLAMQHL
+304 ALIMVAMRHMD
-314 TEMRAQQPQGSL
+314 EMRARQPQGPL

-342 DLSAKSQRDFNSAM
+342 DLAARSQRDFNSAM
-356 QARLQG
+356 YEKLLG
-362 MFQAPPED
+362 MFRARSENPA
-370 PMAPFAGMLL
+370 APFNGMLL
-380 LCAGVSM
+380 LSAGVRLE
-387 DKALEAA
+387 KALEATSA
-394 NGNASFSLQDFVF
+394 TASFELKDFAF
-407 PPALTP
+407 PPSLTP
-413 LARLGDMARV
+413 LARLGDMAEV
-423 EEGMAVDLNRRGTH
+423 EKEVSIDLFRRGTQH
-437 NSLPGYRPSI
+437 ALPGYRPTI
-447 SFGGV
+447 SFGGT
-452 GIPAEAT
+452 GIPAEAAA
-459 STVHIQD
+459 TVHIQD
-466 TAHMAAEDK
+466 VAYMTAEDRND
-475 YAFGQGRPSTMSRT
+475 FEHGRPSTMSHN
-489 LATRAQLLCGGN
+489 LAIRAQLLCGGN
-501 DVQARQ
+501 DAQARQ
-507 VILSMGQSG
+507 VLLSMGQSG
-516 AFPVVS
+516 AFLLRT
-522 LSHLTGVKLD
+522 LSNQTGVLLD

-539 DIRREANGNVT
+539 DIRREASGDVT

-562 ADYTYTVTPDGRGV
+562 ADFTYTVTPDGRGV

>member
-1 MPYINR
+1 MPQIDR
-7 VNVAS
+7 VNVAT
-12 LTQLADVA
+12 LTRLADIA

-61 RNRYG
+61 RNKYG

-79 MRQLGKPLK
+79 MRQQGKPLK
-88 ARVARDILAQASSM
+88 ARVARDILAQASNM

-129 LDHALQDFCAQNNLQ
+129 LDHALQDFYAKNNLQ

-157 NNMAANSQKLL
+157 NDMAANSQKLL

-175 TVSMQTLQSRPAD
+175 AVTMQTLQSRPAD
-188 YILCGIDPQQTRD
+188 YMLCGIDPQLTRD

-213 DGDLK
+213 DGELK
-218 NQLGQLMDRVL
+218 AQLGQLMDRVL
-229 AEESAAGRQGT
+229 VEESAAGRQGT
-240 PADLFRDLST
+240 PADFFRDLST
-250 ANHPS
+250 ANQTS
-255 LQCFAFACGKPGLE
+255 LQCFAFACGKPGL
-269 SLGDAVLRDAMS
+269 GDATLRDAMCLT
-281 FAPRQHIGDVA
+281 PRQSVGEMSS
-292 TLAPQLSAGGGI
+292 LAPQLNLGGGI
-304 AVIMLAMQHL
+304 ALIMVAMQRL
-314 TEMRAQQPQGSL
+314 PEIRTRQPQGPL

-342 DLSAKSQRDFNSAM
+342 DLAAKSQRDFNSAM
-356 QARLQG
+356 YEKLLG
-362 MFQAPPED
+362 MFRARTED
-370 PMAPFAGMLL
+370 PAAPFTGMLL
-380 LCAGVSM
+380 LGAGVRLE
-387 DKALEAA
+387 KALEAVSDA
-394 NGNASFSLQDFVF
+394 AGFDLKDFAF
-407 PPALTP
+407 PPSLTP
-413 LARLGDMARV
+413 LARLGDMAKV
-423 EEGMAVDLNRRGTH
+423 EREMALDLQRRGTQH
-437 NSLPGYRPSI
+437 AIPGYRPTI

-452 GIPAEAT
+452 GIPAEAEA
-459 STVHIQD
+459 TVHIQD
-466 TAHMAAEDK
+466 IAYMTDEDK
-475 YAFGQGRPSTMSRT
+475 NDFKHGRPSTMSHN
-489 LATRAQLLCGGN
+489 LAIRAQLLCGNN
-501 DVQARQ
+501 DAQARQ
-507 VILSMGQSG
+507 VLLSMGQSG
-516 AFPVVS
+516 AFLVRT
-522 LSHLTGVKLD
+522 LSDRTGVLQD

-539 DIRREANGNVT
+539 DIRREANGDVT

-562 ADYTYTVTPDGRGV
+562 ADFTYTVTPDGQGM

>member
-1 MPYINR
+1 MPQIDR
-7 VNVAS
+7 VNVAT
-12 LTQLADVA
+12 LTRLADIA

-61 RNRYG
+61 RNKYG

-79 MRQLGKPLK
+79 MRRQGKPLK
-88 ARVARDILAQASSM
+88 ARVARDILAQASNM

-129 LDHALQDFCAQNNLQ
+129 LDHALQDFYAKNNLQ

-157 NNMAANSQKLL
+157 NDMAANSQKLL

-175 TVSMQTLQSRPAD
+175 AVTMRTLQSRPAD
-188 YILCGIDPQQTRD
+188 YMLCGIDPQLTRD

-213 DGDLK
+213 DGELK
-218 NQLGQLMDRVL
+218 AQLGQLMDRVL
-229 AEESAAGRQGT
+229 VEESAAGRQGT
-240 PADLFRDLST
+240 PADFFRDLST
-250 ANHPS
+250 ANQTS
-255 LQCFAFACGKPGLE
+255 LQCFAFACGKPGL
-269 SLGDAVLRDAMS
+269 GDAALRDVMS
-281 FAPRQHIGDVA
+281 LTPHRHMGDMA
-292 TLAPQLSAGGGI
+292 TLAPQLNVGGGI
-304 AVIMLAMQHL
+304 ALIMVAMQRL
-314 TEMRAQQPQGSL
+314 PEIRTRQPQGPL

-342 DLSAKSQRDFNSAM
+342 DLAAKSQRDFNSAM
-356 QARLQG
+356 YEKLLG
-362 MFQAPPED
+362 MFRARTED
-370 PMAPFAGMLL
+370 PAAPFTGMLL
-380 LCAGVSM
+380 LGAGVRLE
-387 DKALEAA
+387 KALEAVSDA
-394 NGNASFSLQDFVF
+394 AGFDLKDFAF
-407 PPALTP
+407 PPSLTP
-413 LARLGDMARV
+413 LARLGDMAKV
-423 EEGMAVDLNRRGTH
+423 EEGMAMDLNRRGTH
-437 NSLPGYRPSI
+437 NALPGYRPTI

-452 GIPAEAT
+452 GIPAEAEA
-459 STVHIQD
+459 TVHIQD
-466 TAHMAAEDK
+466 IAYMTDEDK
-475 YAFGQGRPSTMSRT
+475 NDFEHGRPSTMSHN
-489 LATRAQLLCGGN
+489 LAIRAQLLCGDN
-501 DVQARQ
+501 DAQARQ
-507 VILSMGQSG
+507 VLLSMGQSG
-516 AFPVVS
+516 AFLVRT
-522 LSHLTGVKLD
+522 LSHLTGVLQD

-539 DIRREANGNVT
+539 DIRREANGDVT

-562 ADYTYTVTPDGRGV
+562 ADFTYTVTPDGQGV

>member
-1 MPYINR
+1 MPQIDR
-7 VNVAS
+7 VNVAT
-12 LTQLADVA
+12 LTRLADIA

-61 RNRYG
+61 RNKYG

-79 MRQLGKPLK
+79 MRRQGKPLK
-88 ARVARDILAQASSM
+88 ARVARDILAQASNM

-129 LDHALQDFCAQNNLQ
+129 LDHALQDFYAKNNLQ

-157 NNMAANSQKLL
+157 NDMAANSQKLL

-175 TVSMQTLQSRPAD
+175 AVTMQTLQSRPAD
-188 YILCGIDPQQTRD
+188 YMLCGIDPQLTRD

-213 DGDLK
+213 DGELK
-218 NQLGQLMDRVL
+218 AQLGQLMDRVL
-229 AEESAAGRQGT
+229 VEESAAGRQGT
-240 PADLFRDLST
+240 PADFFRDLST
-250 ANHPS
+250 ANQTS
-255 LQCFAFACGKPGLE
+255 LQCFAFACGKPGL
-269 SLGDAVLRDAMS
+269 GDAALRDVMS
-281 FAPRQHIGDVA
+281 LTPHRHMGDMA
-292 TLAPQLSAGGGI
+292 TLAPQLNVGGGI
-304 AVIMLAMQHL
+304 ALIMVAMQRL
-314 TEMRAQQPQGSL
+314 PEIRTRQPQGPL

-342 DLSAKSQRDFNSAM
+342 DLAAKSQRDFNSAM
-356 QARLQG
+356 YEKLLG
-362 MFQAPPED
+362 MFRARTED
-370 PMAPFAGMLL
+370 PAAPFTGMLL
-380 LCAGVSM
+380 LGAGVRM
-387 DKALEAA
+387 EKALEAVSDA
-394 NGNASFSLQDFVF
+394 AGFDLKDFAF
-407 PPALTP
+407 PPSLTP
-413 LARLGDMARV
+413 LERLGDMAKV
-423 EEGMAVDLNRRGTH
+423 EEGMAMDLNRRGTH
-437 NSLPGYRPSI
+437 NALPGYRPTI

-452 GIPAEAT
+452 GIPAEAEA
-459 STVHIQD
+459 TVHIQD
-466 TAHMAAEDK
+466 IAYMTDEDK
-475 YAFGQGRPSTMSRT
+475 NDFEHGRPSTMSHN
-489 LATRAQLLCGGN
+489 LAIRAQLLCGDN
-501 DVQARQ
+501 DAQARQ
-507 VILSMGQSG
+507 VLLSMGQSG
-516 AFPVVS
+516 AFLVRT
-522 LSHLTGVKLD
+522 LSHLTGVLQD

-539 DIRREANGNVT
+539 DIRREANGDVT

-562 ADYTYTVTPDGRGV
+562 ADFTYTVTPDGQGM

>member
-1 MPYINR
+1 MPQIDR

-12 LTQLADVA
+12 LTQLANVA

-79 MRQLGKPLK
+79 MRRQGKPLK
-88 ARVARDILAQASSM
+88 ARVARDILAQASDM
-102 SQALGPANTEMAR
+102 SQALGPANAEMAR

-129 LDHALQDFCAQNNLQ
+129 LDHALQGFCAKNNLQ

-157 NNMAANSQKLL
+157 SDMAAHSRKLL

-175 TVSMQTLQSRPAD
+175 AVTMQTLRSRPAD
-188 YILCGIDPQQTRD
+188 YILSGIDPQQTRD

-213 DGDLK
+213 DGELK
-218 NQLGQLMDRVL
+218 AQLGQLMDRVL
-229 AEESAAGRQGT
+229 EEESAAGRQGT
-240 PADLFRDLST
+240 PADFFRDLST
-250 ANHPS
+250 AGQTS
-255 LQCFAFACGKPGLE
+255 LQCFAFACGKPGL
-269 SLGDAVLRDAMS
+269 GDATLRDAMS
-281 FAPRQHIGDVA
+281 LTPRQSIGEMA
-292 TLAPQLSAGGGI
+292 TLAPQLNVGGGI
-304 AVIMLAMQHL
+304 ALIMVAMRHMD
-314 TEMRAQQPQGSL
+314 EMRARQPQGPL

-337 EPMPQ
+337 EAMPQ
-342 DLSAKSQRDFNSAM
+342 DLAARSQRDFNSAM
-356 QARLQG
+356 YEKLLG
-362 MFQAPPED
+362 MFRARSENPA
-370 PMAPFAGMLL
+370 APFNGMLL
-380 LCAGVSM
+380 LSAGVRLE
-387 DKALEAA
+387 KALEATSA
-394 NGNASFSLQDFVF
+394 TASFELKDFAF
-407 PPALTP
+407 PPSLTP
-413 LARLGDMARV
+413 LARLGDMAEV
-423 EEGMAVDLNRRGTH
+423 EKEVSIDLFRRGTQH
-437 NSLPGYRPSI
+437 ALPGYRPTI
-447 SFGGV
+447 SFGGT
-452 GIPAEAT
+452 GIPAEAAA
-459 STVHIQD
+459 TVHIQD
-466 TAHMAAEDK
+466 VAYMTAEDRND
-475 YAFGQGRPSTMSRT
+475 FEHGRPSTMSHN
-489 LATRAQLLCGGN
+489 LAIRAELLCGGN
-501 DVQARQ
+501 DAQARQ
-507 VILSMGQSG
+507 VLLSMGQSG
-516 AFPVVS
+516 AFLLRT
-522 LSHLTGVKLD
+522 LSNQTGVLLD

-539 DIRREANGNVT
+539 DIRREASGDVT

-562 ADYTYTVTPDGRGV
+562 ADFTYTVTPDGRGV

>member
-1 MPYINR
+1 MPQIDR
-7 VNVAS
+7 VNVATLS
-12 LTQLADVA
+12 RLADIA

-61 RNRYG
+61 RNKYG

-79 MRQLGKPLK
+79 MRRQGKPLK
-88 ARVARDILAQASSM
+88 ARVARDILAQASNM

-129 LDHALQDFCAQNNLQ
+129 LDHALQDFYAKNNLQ

-157 NNMAANSQKLL
+157 NDMAANSQKLL

-175 TVSMQTLQSRPAD
+175 AVTMRTLQSRPAD
-188 YILCGIDPQQTRD
+188 YMLCGIDPQLTRD

-213 DGDLK
+213 DGELK
-218 NQLGQLMDRVL
+218 AQLGQLMDRVL
-229 AEESAAGRQGT
+229 VEESAAGRQGT
-240 PADLFRDLST
+240 PADFFRDLST
-250 ANHPS
+250 ANQTS
-255 LQCFAFACGKPGLE
+255 LQCFAFACGKPGL
-269 SLGDAVLRDAMS
+269 GDAALRDVMS
-281 FAPRQHIGDVA
+281 LTPHRHMGDMA
-292 TLAPQLSAGGGI
+292 TLAPQLNVGGGI
-304 AVIMLAMQHL
+304 ALIMVAMQRL
-314 TEMRAQQPQGSL
+314 PEIRTRQPQGPL

-342 DLSAKSQRDFNSAM
+342 DLAAKSQRDFNSAM
-356 QARLQG
+356 YEKLLG
-362 MFQAPPED
+362 MFRARTED
-370 PMAPFAGMLL
+370 PAAPFTGMLL
-380 LCAGVSM
+380 LGAGVRLE
-387 DKALEAA
+387 KALEAVSDA
-394 NGNASFSLQDFVF
+394 AGFDLKDFAF
-407 PPALTP
+407 PPSLTP
-413 LARLGDMARV
+413 LARLGDMAKV
-423 EEGMAVDLNRRGTH
+423 EEGMAMDLNRRGTH
-437 NSLPGYRPSI
+437 NALPGYRPTI

-452 GIPAEAT
+452 GIPAEAEA
-459 STVHIQD
+459 TVHIQD
-466 TAHMAAEDK
+466 IAYMTDEDK
-475 YAFGQGRPSTMSRT
+475 NDFEHGRPSTMSHN
-489 LATRAQLLCGGN
+489 LAIRAQLLCGDN
-501 DVQARQ
+501 DAQARQ
-507 VILSMGQSG
+507 VLLSMGQSG
-516 AFPVVS
+516 AFLVRT
-522 LSHLTGVKLD
+522 LSHLTGVLQD

-539 DIRREANGNVT
+539 DIRREANGDVT

-562 ADYTYTVTPDGRGV
+562 ADFTYTVTPDGQGV

>member
-1 MPYINR
+1 MPQIDR
-7 VNVAS
+7 VTVAT
-12 LTQLADVA
+12 LTRLADIA

-61 RNRYG
+61 RSKYG

-79 MRQLGKPLK
+79 MRRQGKPLK
-88 ARVARDILAQASSM
+88 ARVARDILAQASNM
-102 SQALGPANTEMAR
+102 SQALGPANAEMAR

-129 LDHALQDFCAQNNLQ
+129 LDHALQDFYAKNNLQ

-157 NNMAANSQKLL
+157 NDMAANSQKLL

-175 TVSMQTLQSRPAD
+175 AVTMRTLQSRPAD
-188 YILCGIDPQQTRD
+188 YMLCGIDPQLTRD

-213 DGDLK
+213 DGELK
-218 NQLGQLMDRVL
+218 AQLGQLMDRVL
-229 AEESAAGRQGT
+229 VEESAAGRQGT
-240 PADLFRDLST
+240 PADFFRDLST
-250 ANHPS
+250 ANQTS
-255 LQCFAFACGKPGLE
+255 LQCFAFACGKPGL
-269 SLGDAVLRDAMS
+269 GDAALRDVMS
-281 FAPRQHIGDVA
+281 LTPHRHMGDMA
-292 TLAPQLSAGGGI
+292 TLAPQLNVGGGI
-304 AVIMLAMQHL
+304 ALIMVAMQRL
-314 TEMRAQQPQGSL
+314 PEIRTRQPQGPL

-342 DLSAKSQRDFNSAM
+342 DLAAKSQRDFNSAM
-356 QARLQG
+356 YEKLLG
-362 MFQAPPED
+362 MFRARTED
-370 PMAPFAGMLL
+370 PAAPFTGMLL
-380 LCAGVSM
+380 LGAGVRLE
-387 DKALEAA
+387 KALEAVSDA
-394 NGNASFSLQDFVF
+394 AGFDLKDFAF
-407 PPALTP
+407 PPSLTP
-413 LARLGDMARV
+413 LARLGDMAKV
-423 EEGMAVDLNRRGTH
+423 EEGMAMDLNRRGTH
-437 NSLPGYRPSI
+437 NALPGYRPTI

-452 GIPAEAT
+452 GIPAEAEA
-459 STVHIQD
+459 TVHIQD
-466 TAHMAAEDK
+466 IAYMTDEDK
-475 YAFGQGRPSTMSRT
+475 NDFEHGRPSTMSHN
-489 LATRAQLLCGGN
+489 LAIRAQLLCGDN
-501 DVQARQ
+501 DAQARQ
-507 VILSMGQSG
+507 VLLSMGQSG
-516 AFPVVS
+516 AFLVRT
-522 LSHLTGVKLD
+522 LSHLTGVLQD

-539 DIRREANGNVT
+539 DIRREANGDVT

-562 ADYTYTVTPDGRGV
+562 ADFTYTVTPDGQGV

>member
-1 MPYINR
+1 MPHIDR

-12 LTQLADVA
+12 LTRLADMA

-28 TAEGGIQTSGRVSA
+28 TAAGGIQTSGRVSA

-61 RNRYG
+61 RNKYG

-79 MRQLGKPLK
+79 MRQQGKPLK
-88 ARVARDILAQASSM
+88 ARVARDILAQASNM

-129 LDHALQDFCAQNNLQ
+129 LDHALQGFYAKNNLQ

-157 NNMAANSQKLL
+157 NDMAANSQKLL

-175 TVSMQTLQSRPAD
+175 AVTMQTLQSRPAD
-188 YILCGIDPQQTRD
+188 YMLCGIDPQQTRD

-213 DGDLK
+213 DGELK
-218 NQLGQLMDRVL
+218 AQLGQLMDRVL
-229 AEESAAGRQGT
+229 AGESEAGRQGT
-240 PADLFRDLST
+240 PADFFRDLST

-255 LQCFAFACGKPGLE
+255 LQCFAFACGKPGLQ
-269 SLGDAVLRDAMS
+269 DAALRDVMNL
-281 FAPRQHIGDVA
+281 APRQHIGDMA
-292 TLAPQLSAGGGI
+292 TLAPQLNEGGGI
-304 AVIMLAMQHL
+304 AVIMVAMQHL
-314 TEMRAQQPQGSL
+314 PEMRARQPQGTL

-342 DLSAKSQRDFNSAM
+342 DLAAKSQRDFNSAM
-356 QARLQG
+356 YEKLQDMFKARS
-362 MFQAPPED
+362 ED
-370 PMAPFAGMLL
+370 PTVPFTGMLL
-380 LCAGVSM
+380 LSAGVRLE
-387 DKALEAA
+387 KALEAV
-394 NGNASFSLQDFVF
+394 NGAASFQLQDFAF

-413 LARLGDMARV
+413 LAHLGDMAKV
-423 EEGMAVDLNRRGTH
+423 EKETAMDLNRRGTQH
-437 NSLPGYRPSI
+437 SLPGYRPSI

-452 GIPAEAT
+452 GIPAEAAA
-459 STVHIQD
+459 TVHIQD
-466 TAHMAAEDK
+466 IAYMTDEDRND
-475 YAFGQGRPSTMSRT
+475 FEHGRPSTMSHN
-489 LATRAQLLCGGN
+489 LAIRAQLLCGGN
-501 DVQARQ
+501 DAQARQ
-507 VILSMGQSG
+507 VLLSMGQSG
-516 AFPVVS
+516 AFLVRT
-522 LSHLTGVKLD
+522 LSDRTGATLD

-539 DIRREANGNVT
+539 DIRREANGDVT

-562 ADYTYTVTPDGRGV
+562 ADFTYTVTPDGQGV

>member
-1 MPYINR
+1 MPHIDR

-12 LTQLADVA
+12 LTRLADMA

-28 TAEGGIQTSGRVSA
+28 TAAGGIQTSGRVSA

-61 RNRYG
+61 RNKYG

-79 MRQLGKPLK
+79 MRQQGKPLK
-88 ARVARDILAQASSM
+88 ARVARDILAQASNM

-129 LDHALQDFCAQNNLQ
+129 LDHALQGFYAKNNLQ

-157 NNMAANSQKLL
+157 NDMAANSQKLL

-175 TVSMQTLQSRPAD
+175 AVTMQTLQSRPAD
-188 YILCGIDPQQTRD
+188 YMLCGIDPQQTRD

-213 DGDLK
+213 DGELK
-218 NQLGQLMDRVL
+218 AQLGQLMDRVL
-229 AEESAAGRQGT
+229 AGESEAGRQGT
-240 PADLFRDLST
+240 PADFFRDLST

-255 LQCFAFACGKPGLE
+255 LQCFAFACGKPGLQ
-269 SLGDAVLRDAMS
+269 DAALRDVMNL
-281 FAPRQHIGDVA
+281 APRQHIGDMA
-292 TLAPQLSAGGGI
+292 TLAPQLNEGGDI
-304 AVIMLAMQHL
+304 AVIMVAMQHL
-314 TEMRAQQPQGSL
+314 PEMRARQPQGTL

-342 DLSAKSQRDFNSAM
+342 DLAAKSQRDFNSAM
-356 QARLQG
+356 YEKLQDMFKARS
-362 MFQAPPED
+362 ED
-370 PMAPFAGMLL
+370 PTVPFTGMLL
-380 LCAGVSM
+380 LSAGVRLE
-387 DKALEAA
+387 KALEAV
-394 NGNASFSLQDFVF
+394 NGAASFQLQDFAF

-413 LARLGDMARV
+413 LAHLGDMAKV
-423 EEGMAVDLNRRGTH
+423 EKETAMDLNRRGTQH
-437 NSLPGYRPSI
+437 SLPGYRPSI

-452 GIPAEAT
+452 GIPAEAAA
-459 STVHIQD
+459 TVHIQD
-466 TAHMAAEDK
+466 IAYMTDEDRND
-475 YAFGQGRPSTMSRT
+475 FEHGRPSTMSHN
-489 LATRAQLLCGGN
+489 LAIRAQLLCGGN
-501 DVQARQ
+501 DAQARQ
-507 VILSMGQSG
+507 VLLSMGQSG
-516 AFPVVS
+516 AFLVRT
-522 LSHLTGVKLD
+522 LSDRTGATLD

-539 DIRREANGNVT
+539 DIRREANGDVT

-562 ADYTYTVTPDGRGV
+562 ADFTYTVTPDGQGV

>member
-1 MPYINR
+1 MPQIDR

-12 LTQLADVA
+12 LTQLANVA

-79 MRQLGKPLK
+79 MRRQGKPLK
-88 ARVARDILAQASSM
+88 ARVARDILAQASDM
-102 SQALGPANTEMAR
+102 SQALGPANAEMAR

-129 LDHALQDFCAQNNLQ
+129 LDHALQGFCAKNNLQ

-157 NNMAANSQKLL
+157 SDMAAHSRKLL

-175 TVSMQTLQSRPAD
+175 AVTMQTLRSRPAD
-188 YILCGIDPQQTRD
+188 YILSGIDPQQTRD

-213 DGDLK
+213 DGELRD
-218 NQLGQLMDRVL
+218 QLGQLMDRVL

-240 PADLFRDLST
+240 PADFFRDLST
-250 ANHPS
+250 AGQTS
-255 LQCFAFACGKPGLE
+255 LQCFAFACGKPGL
-269 SLGDAVLRDAMS
+269 GDATLRDAMS
-281 FAPRQHIGDVA
+281 LAPRQSIGEMA
-292 TLAPQLSAGGGI
+292 TLAPQLNVGGGI
-304 AVIMLAMQHL
+304 ALIMVAMRHMD
-314 TEMRAQQPQGSL
+314 EMRARQPQGPL

-342 DLSAKSQRDFNSAM
+342 DLAARSQRDFNSAM
-356 QARLQG
+356 YEKLLG
-362 MFQAPPED
+362 MFRARSENPA
-370 PMAPFAGMLL
+370 APFNGMLL
-380 LCAGVSM
+380 LSAGVRLE
-387 DKALEAA
+387 KALEATSA
-394 NGNASFSLQDFVF
+394 TASFELKDFAF
-407 PPALTP
+407 PPSLTP
-413 LARLGDMARV
+413 LARLGDMAEV
-423 EEGMAVDLNRRGTH
+423 EREVSIDLFRRGTQH
-437 NSLPGYRPSI
+437 ALPGYRPTI
-447 SFGGV
+447 SFGGT
-452 GIPAEAT
+452 GIPAEAAA
-459 STVHIQD
+459 TVHIQD
-466 TAHMAAEDK
+466 VAYMTAEDRND
-475 YAFGQGRPSTMSRT
+475 FEHGRPSTMSHN
-489 LATRAQLLCGGN
+489 LAIRAQLLCGGN
-501 DVQARQ
+501 DAQARQ
-507 VILSMGQSG
+507 VLLSMGQSG
-516 AFPVVS
+516 AFLLRT
-522 LSHLTGVKLD
+522 LSNQTGVLLD

-539 DIRREANGNVT
+539 DIRREASGDVT

-562 ADYTYTVTPDGRGV
+562 ADFTYTVTPDGRGV